1 MSDGSSVLL
10 LYKFQLLG
18 NGALCS
24 QLTKSLC
31 ASTHKS
37 PTHTHGSRILPRE
50 TAHPDHIICDCVNLV
65 LRETLPRRVFTPRFI
80 ALCVQQNPPTESNTF
95 TNTPTYTPILWCLQ
109 RSAFNRVSHRA
120 WKFESVVSTHRQI
133 YYSKMLLRGFQLE
146 FSPAS

>member
-1 MSDGSSVLL
+1 MAAEFSCCISSSSLEMVHC
-10 LYKFQLLG
+10 
-18 NGALCS
+18 APSS
-24 QLTKSLC
+24 QSHSVHPPTN
-31 ASTHKS
+31 HP
-37 PTHTHGSRILPRE
+37 PTHTWLSHLTQRNRTSRP
-50 TAHPDHIICDCVNLV
+50 HIICDCVNLV

-80 ALCVQQNPPTESNTF
+80 ARCVQQNPPTESNTF